1 MQFSHLIFEKSLS
14 ELCCMF
20 GVSWKCIFIH
30 YNYEFLLQRCWQWMW
45 PFWKSVSEIS
55 EIWCNSRP
63 KKCKD
68 LHSHLSYKS
77 KVKCQKKERSLKDV
91 KSCTKKF
98 WFQMISCPTQVESCC
113 PERYDLW
120 LGVTL
125 QKVKTN
131 WAIWVSITHMVLSFM
146 YSQNKGF
153 ILVKT
158 SLRFSKLGFTNAHV
172 ENITVSKQK
181 LVKCNWTVIGSLC
194 DLAITWKV
202 GVLWRTHQDQKF
214 CNTVILILSYTII

>member
-1 MQFSHLIFEKSLS
+1 MPKKRKIFERCEIMHKKILIPNDKLS
-14 ELCCMF
+14 NP
-20 GVSWKCIFIH
+20 GWI
-30 YNYEFLLQRCWQWMW
+30 
-45 PFWKSVSEIS
+45 
-55 EIWCNSRP
+55 
-63 KKCKD
+63 
-68 LHSHLSYKS
+68 
-77 KVKCQKKERSLKDV
+77 
-91 KSCTKKF
+91 
-98 WFQMISCPTQVESCC
+98 CC

-131 WAIWVSITHMVLSFM
+131 WAIWVSITHMVLSMYSWVCM

-172 ENITVSKQK
+172 ENFTVSKQK

-214 CNTVILILSYTII
+214 CNTVILIFSYTII